1 MFCHFFMK
9 GNVETYRRQEHGEM
23 IPQLFEVAEKLGG
36 VVSGANWRLNGIQNG
51 HGSLQKWY

>member
-1 MFCHFFMK
+1 M
-9 GNVETYRRQEHGEM
+9 ETYRRQEHGEM